1 MLERLARIDPAPQAL
16 VFTGDLADLGEP
28 DAYRQ
33 LRALVEP
40 LAERIGAQVVWCM
53 GNHDDRAAYS
63 RALFGEES
71 EESQDRVHD
80 VAGLRIVSLDTSVP
94 GWHHGELSDE
104 QLSWLRDVLATP
116 AEHGTILALHHPP
129 IPSPLVPVAEIIE
142 LLETERLADVVRGSD
157 VRAIIG
163 GHYHFTSH
171 ATFAGIPVSVA
182 AATCYTV
189 DTAAP
194 LDRLIS
200 AVDGHQAFNVVHV
213 YSDRVVHSVV
223 PTPYAVEVDRYWSDV
238 APLIEAMSVEER
250 RDLVSRKDSPLNT
263 GELTRRPPSVGR
275 LRMHG
280 RVTSTERLTPGLV
293 RVVLEGGDLADLSCP
308 RHRRL
313 CQPRLPAGAR
323 VVRRGVR
330 PGGPARRRAPRG
342 VAGAASLHGARVGPR
357 DPPAHPR
364 LRRARRQRGRRP
376 VGGRCAA
383 R

>member
-1 MLERLARIDPAPQAL
+1 MIQFGQLAPPSHVVAHVSDTHLLAGEGRQYGVIDTVDRFGAALERLARIDPAPQAL

-28 DAYRQ
+28 EAYRQ
-33 LRALVEP
+33 LRAMVEP

-63 RALFGEES
+63 RELFGEES
-71 EESQDRVHD
+71 EQSQDRVYD
-80 VAGLRIVSLDTSVP
+80 VAGLRIVGLDTSVP

-104 QLSWLRDVLATP
+104 QLTWLRDVLATP

-129 IPSPLVPVAEIIE
+129 IPSPLVPAAEIIE

-171 ATFAGIPVSVA
+171 STFAGIPVSVA

-189 DTAAP
+189 DTAP

-213 YSDRVVHSVV
+213 YADRVVHSVV
-223 PTPYAVEVDRYWSDV
+223 PAPVAPEVDGFGTDV
-238 APLIEAMSVEER
+238 APLIEAMSVAER

-263 GELTRRPPSVGR
+263 GELTGELPP
-275 LRMHG
+275 L
-280 RVTSTERLTPGLV
+280 
-293 RVVLEGGDLADLSCP
+293 GG
-308 RHRRL
+308 
-313 CQPRLPAGAR
+313 
-323 VVRRGVR
+323 
-330 PGGPARRRAPRG
+330 
-342 VAGAASLHGARVGPR
+342 
-357 DPPAHPR
+357 
-364 LRRARRQRGRRP
+364 
-376 VGGRCAA
+376 
-383 R
+383 